1 MDLCDEDKKKW
12 RENVKQKILFVEIFV
27 GDDDG
32 NGDIGAKSGVDD
44 GDDNEH
50 SNGGD
55 EWSWWWWRSWW

>member
-1 MDLCDEDKKKW
+1 MLKIKKKW

-55 EWSWWWWRSWW
+55 EW